1 MKKKRYVF
9 PKFLR
14 FAFRSYK
21 PYFFV
26 VLFQAVTKAGLTI
39 YNAYVLSVLIRYLE
53 KGVYREA
60 LLVGLGIVLIN
71 LVFNFLEKLN
81 LPLQETMKLK
91 MQ

>member
-1 MKKKRYVF
+1 M
-9 PKFLR
+9 
-14 FAFRSYK
+14 
-21 PYFFV
+21 